1 MKAVA
6 YQRSLPVEE
15 AESLLDVE
23 LPDPVVQGRDLLIE
37 VRAVSVNPVDTKMR
51 MRSEPVQG
59 QWQVLGWDASGVVR
73 AVGDEVRGFRPGDRV
88 WYAGAIDR
96 PGSNAELQLVDERL
110 VGSMP
115 DALDF
120 AAAAAL
126 PLTAITAWEM
136 LFDRLQLVPGKQSDR
151 QRLLMIGA
159 GGGVGS
165 IMLQLARRLTAATV
179 VATASRPAS
188 ADWVKLLGAHHVIDH
203 RKPLRA
209 QLEAIGIG
217 AASHV
222 VSLSHSDEHFEAIAE
237 AIAPQGRFGLIDDP
251 GPIDVRLLKRKS
263 VSLHWEFMFTRS
275 LFATDDMAAQGRL
288 LGELA
293 RMVDEGLVRST
304 ANEHFG
310 RICADALKRAHALLE
325 SGQARGKIV
334 LEGFQ

>member
-120 AAAAAL
+120 AAAPVKLVDAQ
-126 PLTAITAWEM
+126 PVEPSGDGVPVGPGSTVG
-136 LFDRLQLVPGKQSDR
+136 FDQF
-151 QRLLMIGA
+151 
-159 GGGVGS
+159 
-165 IMLQLARRLTAATV
+165 
-179 VATASRPAS
+179 VATIRYTER
-188 ADWVKLLGAHHVIDH
+188 VGV
-203 RKPLRA
+203 
-209 QLEAIGIG
+209 E
-217 AASHV
+217 
-222 VSLSHSDEHFEAIAE
+222 
-237 AIAPQGRFGLIDDP
+237 
-251 GPIDVRLLKRKS
+251 
-263 VSLHWEFMFTRS
+263 
-275 LFATDDMAAQGRL
+275 
-288 LGELA
+288 
-293 RMVDEGLVRST
+293 
-304 ANEHFG
+304 
-310 RICADALKRAHALLE
+310 
-325 SGQARGKIV
+325 
-334 LEGFQ
+334 